1 MRCECSFMALGAL
14 EMCYFVQPTGC
25 VTGRRRSPVPDP
37 PVLLS
42 PGPLGQ
48 GHDHIPSLWEQRLHS
63 QSHCRDQSVSD
74 PVASPPEHDIIKSW
88 CWQRLLLYSD
98 VCIIGLAWWT
108 ANIWTTPQVNDGQ
121 NILKCVWVKMKKEL
135 WCQAITNVEYSCNK
149 QHWLYMCIC
158 NLSVCHWCRYRTH
171 PCRVSEALL
180 SHVTPMLSPARY
192 RRSSLAERFSAEL
205 PGLSLPQVLSTLELP
220 RQMAEL
226 KATYA
231 DVRYRLIIT
240 CVSYSPTRDLV
251 TPTNVLSLGKLKMNL
266 FSYAE
271 DYTDGCVAAE
281 TQTDNPGWTPA

>member
-1 MRCECSFMALGAL
+1 MVLAKTIIILW
-14 EMCYFVQPTGC
+14 C
-25 VTGRRRSPVPDP
+25 VHNRAGMMKCKY
-37 PVLLS
+37 L
-42 PGPLGQ
+42 
-48 GHDHIPSLWEQRLHS
+48 
-63 QSHCRDQSVSD
+63 
-74 PVASPPEHDIIKSW
+74 
-88 CWQRLLLYSD
+88 
-98 VCIIGLAWWT
+98 
-108 ANIWTTPQVNDGQ
+108 TTPLVNVGQ
-121 NILKCVWVKMKKEL
+121 NILKCVWVKMKNEI

-180 SHVTPMLSPARY
+180 SHITPMLSPARY

-240 CVSYSPTRDLV
+240 CVSYSW
-251 TPTNVLSLGKLKMNL
+251 LSH
-266 FSYAE
+266 SYQCFVI
-271 DYTDGCVAAE
+271 G
-281 TQTDNPGWTPA
+281 